1 MHEPGL
7 PRVLVMTMVRD
18 EAEMLPRWLRHYA
31 GQVGMENLI
40 VLDDNTT
47 DGSTDGLECT
57 VHRLP
62 PLPGD
67 RFERTRM
74 DLLSG
79 LAQGFLSVYDYAVF
93 VDADE
98 FLIPDPTKYAGLP
111 ELLAARP
118 EADVVAPVA
127 LNVLHLPAVEGPLR
141 ADRPV
146 LEQRRFAKFAPLMC
160 KPAVKRIPA
169 EWRFASHG
177 IKAPYAIDPEL
188 YMLHLKFADRDAMRA
203 VAAHRQALVE
213 LDGRGSKSS
222 WRQDVE
228 AVLTVIDDSIAGV
241 DLDNVPEFTPSPE
254 RLGTVVRKD
263 KGYYRSGARW
273 QLGTLKHQPLR
284 RVPARFVGTI

>member
-40 VLDDNTT
+40 VLDDNST

-93 VDADE
+93 V
-98 FLIPDPTKYAGLP
+98 
-111 ELLAARP
+111 
-118 EADVVAPVA
+118 
-127 LNVLHLPAVEGPLR
+127 
-141 ADRPV
+141 
-146 LEQRRFAKFAPLMC
+146 
-160 KPAVKRIPA
+160 
-169 EWRFASHG
+169 AS
-177 IKAPYAIDPEL
+177 
-188 YMLHLKFADRDAMRA
+188 
-203 VAAHRQALVE
+203 
-213 LDGRGSKSS
+213 
-222 WRQDVE
+222 
-228 AVLTVIDDSIAGV
+228 
-241 DLDNVPEFTPSPE
+241 
-254 RLGTVVRKD
+254 
-263 KGYYRSGARW
+263 
-273 QLGTLKHQPLR
+273 
-284 RVPARFVGTI
+284 